1 MKIQLITTSST
12 EFTVEV
18 SESNYENCIDD
29 FILSFEDK
37 EVKAFTFIDEDSTLV
52 IPISNVVSVRIF
64 RNEVT
69 E

>member
-18 SESNYENCIDD
+18 SESNYENCIDS
-29 FILSFEDK
+29 FIRGFEDE
-37 EVKAFTFIDEDSTLV
+37 EVKAITFIDEDSTLI

>member
-1 MKIQLITTSST
+1 MKIQLITTSNT

-18 SESNYENCIDD
+18 SESNYENCIGD
-29 FILSFEDK
+29 FILNFEDK
-37 EVKAFTFIDEDSTLV
+37 EVKTFTFFEEDSTLI
-52 IPISNVVSVRIF
+52 IPLSNVVSVRIF